1 MMHVVN
7 IQTVTKSENDLS
19 SMNAILAE
27 NNRMDRI
34 ERSGIPASS
43 FGNVR
48 LDSSSDLPYYCKRKG
63 AMCQAVDSRLRTN
76 NIKR

>member
-19 SMNAILAE
+19 SMNAVLTGKS
-27 NNRMDRI
+27 RPDRVEI
-34 ERSGIPASS
+34 SGIPSPS
-43 FGNVR
+43 FEKIR
-48 LDSSSDLPYYCKRKG
+48 LDTSSHLPNYCKRKG
-63 AMCQAVDSRLRTN
+63 AMCQAVDSSLIPS